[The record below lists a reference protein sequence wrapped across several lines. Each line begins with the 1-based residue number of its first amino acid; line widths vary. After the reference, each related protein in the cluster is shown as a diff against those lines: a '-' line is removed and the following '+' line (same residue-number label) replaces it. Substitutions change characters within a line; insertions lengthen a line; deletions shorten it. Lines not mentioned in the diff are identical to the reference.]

1 MMPAID
7 TCLVIVI
14 SAAVWLLSVVP
25 VLPAIG
31 YLPPTMPFVA
41 EAVEAPWHSPY
52 WDSSPTG
59 QRAASAAAGAP
70 PGSTAERQR
79 GFAAS
84 SLLPLKSSISTTGSG
99 SQ

>member
-1 MMPAID
+1 MPAIA
-7 TCLVIVI
+7 TCFVIAI

-31 YLPPTMPFVA
+31 NLPTVPFVA
-41 EAVEAPWHSPY
+41 DAVDAPWHSPY
-52 WDSSPTG
+52 WESSPTG
-59 QRAASAAAGAP
+59 QRAASTAACATS
-70 PGSTAERQR
+70 GSTADRQR
-79 GFAAS
+79 GLAAS